1 MAMTL
6 EEIERLANE
15 LSPLDQVRLIEHL
28 THRLAPAL
36 AEVQPATTAP
46 DAWARWDQL
55 REEFRALG
63 PASPSMS
70 EQLEADRRDRD
81 AALTGRAGRTDVHP

>member
-1 MAMTL
+1 MTL
-6 EEIERLANE
+6 EAIERLADE

-28 THRLAPAL
+28 TPRLAPAR
-36 AEVQPATTAP
+36 ADAQPATRAAA
-46 DAWARWDQL
+46 DAWKRRAQL

-81 AALTGRAGRTDVHP
+81 AALIGQ